1 MYQGLSRR
9 KSSATCRHALKCRR
23 AAPRLPRRDQRCHVA
38 LVRLSGINGEIVLR
52 ETMHG
57 VKVRASLSGAP
68 VTPVPFPTL
77 QLWQRTV
84 YPDEEHVKWRQ
95 QLDQISQPL
104 LLLNDVIH
112 DQVGAC
118 LGEGWQT
125 AMEPVK
131 DSRAHA
137 CPVES
142 AVSNARHRQGVGLA
156 QVIKRPMQKRLW
168 QLLLQRAR
176 EGRFPCAR
184 RTVDQDDL
192 AQFPM
197 VVHRCQFR

>member
-1 MYQGLSRR
+1 MHQGLSRR

-23 AAPRLPRRDQRCHVA
+23 AAPCLPRRDQRCHVA
-38 LVRLSGINGEIVLR
+38 LVRLSSINGEIVLR

-57 VKVRASLSGAP
+57 VKVRASLSEAP

-84 YPDEEHVKWRQ
+84 YSDEEHVKWRQ

-112 DQVGAC
+112 DQVVAG

-137 CPVES
+137 CPVEF
-142 AVSNARHRQGVGLA
+142 AVPNACHGQDVGVAQMIERQ
-156 QVIKRPMQKRLW
+156 M
-168 QLLLQRAR
+168 
-176 EGRFPCAR
+176 
-184 RTVDQDDL
+184 
-192 AQFPM
+192 
-197 VVHRCQFR
+197 

>member
-1 MYQGLSRR
+1 
-9 KSSATCRHALKCRR
+9 
-23 AAPRLPRRDQRCHVA
+23 
-38 LVRLSGINGEIVLR
+38 
-52 ETMHG
+52 MHR

-112 DQVGAC
+112 DQVVAG

-125 AMEPVK
+125 AMEPVE
-131 DSRAHA
+131 DGRAHVF
-137 CPVES
+137 PVEF
-142 AVSNARHRQGVGLA
+142 AVPNACHGQSVGLA
-156 QVIKRPMQKRLW
+156 QMIKRPMQERFGR
-168 QLLLQRAR
+168 LLL
-176 EGRFPCAR
+176 
-184 RTVDQDDL
+184 
-192 AQFPM
+192 
-197 VVHRCQFR
+197 